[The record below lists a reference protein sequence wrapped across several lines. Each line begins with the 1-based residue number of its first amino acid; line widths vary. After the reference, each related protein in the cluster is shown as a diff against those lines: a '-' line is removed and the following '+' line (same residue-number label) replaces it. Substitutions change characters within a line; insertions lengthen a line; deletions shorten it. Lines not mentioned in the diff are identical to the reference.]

1 MMSVK
6 RPIMV
11 MAGGTGGHVFPALAV
26 ADFLRQQGESIVWMG
41 TRNGIESRL
50 VPEAGIPIEWL
61 EVQGLRGKGVLALAL
76 APFKLIQACWQA
88 MSILRRNR
96 PRAVLGMGGF
106 AAGPGGLMAWV
117 LRIPL
122 IIHEQNAVIGLTN
135 KLLKGLAR
143 ISFFAFPQPAKG
155 ISNAV
160 VVGNP
165 VRADILAIADPQ
177 TRLLGREQKKLRLL
191 VVGGSLGAR
200 TLNEVV
206 PAAIAQ
212 LAVEQRPEIRHQ
224 CGERHLQSCQA
235 LYQQHQVTAE
245 VTAFVKDMKQAYE
258 WADLVICR
266 AGALTVSELAAAGMA
281 SILVPYPYAVD
292 DHQYL
297 NATYLQQAGAAELL
311 RDHELNAEHL
321 QVLIARFST
330 NRDQILQMSTRA
342 RSMAFTDA
350 TEQVAQGILKEALA

>member
-1 MMSVK
+1 MTAK

-50 VPEAGIPIEWL
+50 IPEAGIPMEWL
-61 EVQGLRGKGVLALAL
+61 EVQGLRGKGVLTLAL

-122 IIHEQNAVIGLTN
+122 IIHEQNAVMGLTN
-135 KLLKGLAR
+135 KLLRGLSR
-143 ISFFAFPQPAKG
+143 ISYFAFPQAAQG
-155 ISNAV
+155 VSNSR

-165 VRADILAIADPQ
+165 VRAEILAIADPQ
-177 TRLLGREQKKLRLL
+177 QRLAGRAQSSLRLL
-191 VVGGSLGAR
+191 VIGGSLGAR

-206 PAAIAQ
+206 PAAMSK
-212 LAVEQRPEIRHQ
+212 LPVEQRPEIMHQ
-224 CGERHLQSCQA
+224 CGERHLQSCQQS
-235 LYQQHQVTAE
+235 YQQAAVDAE
-245 VTAFVKDMKQAYE
+245 VVPFVKDMKQAYE
-258 WADLVICR
+258 WADLVLCR

-297 NATYLQQAGAAELL
+297 NATYLQQAQAAELV
-311 RDHELNAEHL
+311 RDHELTPERLL
-321 QVLIARFST
+321 QLVNQFSAH
-330 NRDQILQMSTRA
+330 REQVLQMSINA

>member
-1 MMSVK
+1 MSGK

-26 ADFLRQQGESIVWMG
+26 ANFLREQGESIIWMG

-50 VPEAGIPIEWL
+50 VPQAGFAIEWL
-61 EVQGLRGKGVLALAL
+61 EVQGLRGKGLLAVTL
-76 APFKLIQACWQA
+76 APFKLMQACWQA
-88 MSILRRNR
+88 MKILRRNR

-143 ISFFAFPQPAKG
+143 ISYFAFPQAAAGVSK
-155 ISNAV
+155 SQ

-165 VRADILAIADPQ
+165 VRADILSIAHPQ
-177 TRLLGREQKKLRLL
+177 QRLAGREHQKIRLLII
-191 VVGGSLGAR
+191 GGSLGAR

-206 PAAIAQ
+206 PAAMAK
-212 LAVEQRPEIRHQ
+212 LPSAQRPEIRHQ
-224 CGERHLQSCQA
+224 CGERNLQACQD
-235 LYQQHQVTAE
+235 LYKQLQVDAE
-245 VTAFVKDMKQAYE
+245 VLPFVDDMKAAYE
-258 WADLVICR
+258 WADLVLCR

-297 NATYLQQAGAAELL
+297 NALYLASADAAILV
-311 RDHELNAEHL
+311 RDHVLTPDHLNEIISRLGAE
-321 QVLIARFST
+321 RE
-330 NRDQILQMSTRA
+330 QILKMSIKA
-342 RSMAFTDA
+342 RSLAYTEA
-350 TEQVAQGILKEALA
+350 TQQVAQGILQEARV